1 VSRHGVGFVGTG
13 GGLSPV
19 VLTEVLSVTVDV
31 PPGPVA
37 LVSDLTLLS
46 SEQPA
51 SPMPNPAIMTP
62 AIIVLMS
69 FLMCVASIL
78 GIPAASDLA

>member
-1 VSRHGVGFVGTG
+1 VSCHGVVFGATG

-19 VLTEVLSVTVDV
+19 LLTEVLSVTVVV
-31 PPGPVA
+31 PPGLVA

-62 AIIVLMS
+62 AIVALMNFLMS
-69 FLMCVASIL
+69 LASVL

>member
-1 VSRHGVGFVGTG
+1 
-13 GGLSPV
+13 LSPE
-19 VLTEVLSVTVDV
+19 VLTDFWSVTVVV

-51 SPMPNPAIMTP
+51 SPIPNPAVMTP
-62 AIIVLMS
+62 AIVALMS
-69 FLMCVASIL
+69 FLICNTSIL